1 MEKEQTLCRLLG
13 SKTCGV
19 SQYIDSYIHDDIG
32 LFIPS
37 DSVGGSSLISVPDRP
52 SYMVLVSFDSGGSD
66 VFHYKARVCSPL
78 LSCGDLGTQHYYC
91 IMIAADYFEKRYL
104 MYEEKLPVFEDK
116 PFEICSDILKALN
129 TFAFESSKSMMNSDI
144 TLAAQTE
151 IITHWMIRSMIGE
164 TLDMRAIS
172 DDYSVA
178 RAQHYIELHFAENIT
193 VSALAKLGCVSEST
207 FNRRFKK
214 ETGRTP
220 IEYLID
226 IRIAQAKKLLR
237 RKNLSVTEVA
247 MRCGFGTGA
256 HFTACFVQ
264 KTGATPSEYRN
275 KFQ

>member
-1 MEKEQTLCRLLG
+1 MGKEKTLSRLLG
-13 SKTCGV
+13 KKNTVISECT
-19 SQYIDSYIHDDIG
+19 DSYIHDEIG

-37 DSVGGSSLISVPDRP
+37 DSIRGSSLINVSDRP
-52 SYMVLVSFDSGGSD
+52 SYMVLVSFDSNGSD
-66 VFHYKARVCSPL
+66 VFHYKARVESPGHCS
-78 LSCGDLGTQHYYC
+78 SGIGTQHYYC
-91 IMIAADYFEKRYL
+91 IMIDADYFEKRWL
-104 MYEEKLPVFEDK
+104 MYSDTVPVFDDRN
-116 PFEICSDILKALN
+116 FEICSDILKALN

-151 IITHWMIRSMIGE
+151 IITHWLIRSIIGE

-226 IRIAQAKKLLR
+226 IRIDRAKKLLR
-237 RKNLSVTEVA
+237 RKSLSVTDVA

-256 HFTACFVQ
+256 HFTSSFVQ
-264 KTGATPSEYRN
+264 KTGVTPSEYRN
-275 KFQ
+275 KYL

>member
-1 MEKEQTLCRLLG
+1 MDKTIGRLLG
-13 SKTCGV
+13 STMHGI
-19 SQYIDSYIHDDIG
+19 SEYIDSYIHDDIG

-37 DSVGGSSLISVPDRP
+37 DSIGGSSLITVSCRP
-52 SYMVLVSFDSGGSD
+52 SYMVLVSFDGGGSD
-66 VFHYKARVCSPL
+66 VFHYKACVNSPAHCS
-78 LSCGDLGTQHYYC
+78 GDLGSQHYYC

-104 MYEEKLPVFEDK
+104 MYEEKLPVFDNK
-116 PFEICSDILKALN
+116 TFEICSDILKALN

-151 IITHWMIRSMIGE
+151 IITHWIIRSIIGE

-193 VSALAKLGCVSEST
+193 VSALAKLGCISEST

-256 HFTACFVQ
+256 HFTACFAQ
-264 KTGATPSEYRN
+264 KTGDTPSEYRS
-275 KFQ
+275 KFP

>member
-1 MEKEQTLCRLLG
+1 MDKALDRLLG
-13 SKTCGV
+13 SGSKDIPEHKF
-19 SQYIDSYIHDDIG
+19 IDSYIHKDIG

-37 DSVGGSSLISVPDRP
+37 DSASGVSLISAADRP
-52 SYMVLVSFDSGGSD
+52 SYMVLVSFDNGGAD
-66 VFHYKARVCSPL
+66 VFHYKACVNSPAH
-78 LSCGDLGTQHYYC
+78 CGGEIGSQHYYC

-104 MYEEKLPVFEDK
+104 MYESELPVFDGTQ
-116 PFEICSDILKALN
+116 FEICSDILKALN

-144 TLAAQTE
+144 TLGAQTE
-151 IITHWMIRSMIGE
+151 IITHWIIRSIIGE

-226 IRIAQAKKLLR
+226 IRINQAKKLLR
-237 RKNLSVTEVA
+237 RKSLSITEVA

-256 HFTACFVQ
+256 HFTACFAQ
-264 KTGATPSEYRN
+264 KTGVTPSEFRSR
-275 KFQ
+275 FQ